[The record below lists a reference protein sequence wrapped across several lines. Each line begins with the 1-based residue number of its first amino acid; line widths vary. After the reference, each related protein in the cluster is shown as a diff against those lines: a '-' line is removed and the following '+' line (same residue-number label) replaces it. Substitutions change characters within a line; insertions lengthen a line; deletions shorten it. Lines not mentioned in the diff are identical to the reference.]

1 MSVFHNRSNMLIVAL
16 ICLCVGL
23 FFVNSSAA
31 KSKDT
36 IKVVDVTA
44 SGVIAGNKID
54 SARQQAI
61 SGGLVSAVALAC
73 VDLLPM
79 DAQVEYFEM
88 LNQVLYDQVDEFV
101 QDYKVLTEFMAD
113 SQYRVAMR
121 VTVRLD
127 KVEDQLSN
135 AGVILTQE
143 AMPRILIFMA
153 EQKLEEDTPTYWWGE
168 KLVFVV
174 PSSEVAMADVLREK
188 GFTIISRGN
197 LVEPLNHELDLS
209 IEEAITIGRHLTADI
224 VVVGVSK
231 EEKSSNTMGGT
242 IKSYKGSVAVKAYRT
257 DTGGAVAT
265 VSRAA
270 VAAGEQAAQAG
281 QEALSNA
288 GALTAEELSK
298 QIIAERQMAASTVP
312 SVEIV
317 IIGTGELKNFVKFR
331 KMLGTISGV
340 SGINIKEIKPNES
353 TITVDY
359 NDTGDTLAE
368 ELMLKTYDSFGIDI
382 YEVSPERLGIE
393 LMPE

>member
-1 MSVFHNRSNMLIVAL
+1 MSVFHNRSNMLIVSL

-23 FFVNSSAA
+23 FSVNSSAA

-188 GFTIISRGN
+188 GFTIIPRGN

-257 DTGGAVAT
+257 DTGGTVAS

-270 VAAGEQAAQAG
+270 VAAGELAAQTG